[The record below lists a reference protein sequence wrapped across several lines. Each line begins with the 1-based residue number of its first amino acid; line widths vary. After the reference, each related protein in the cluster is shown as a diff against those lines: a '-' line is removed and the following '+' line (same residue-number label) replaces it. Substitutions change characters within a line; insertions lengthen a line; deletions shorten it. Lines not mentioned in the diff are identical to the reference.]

1 MAVAICHFSRLFDKE
16 ISTGLLKGL
25 KTAFSITPLPC
36 ANSLNPQEMRSSC
49 TAVCRNANAC
59 ACACAS
65 ALHLQRLGFRHH
77 FLHSQFLGHHF
88 ASNRHVKHGQ
98 QVAGGAAD
106 SSQSEKNQL
115 QNLTVRGAA
124 RVKK

>member
-59 ACACAS
+59 ACACACAS

-98 QVAGGAAD
+98 HFVGGEAG
-106 SSQSEKNQL
+106 SSQSEKKS
-115 QNLTVRGAA
+115 AA
-124 RVKK
+124 KLDFLKSCKG